1 MRILIAEDDRPS
13 RRLLTI
19 NLAEGGHT
27 VIETED
33 GTQAWEA
40 LQRDRARMV
49 ITDWM
54 MPHMTG
60 VDLVK
65 RIRAELDGGYTY
77 TILLTALADKD
88 RVLQGLASG
97 ADDYLTKPYLPEE
110 LLARVKIGERI
121 LQLEDRLRDA
131 REQMEYLAMHDSL
144 TGLLNRRAIQ
154 QHIEAETVRAVR
166 TAAPLAVILMDLD
179 LFKEV
184 NDRFGHAVGDQALR
198 MFAEI
203 VQQMVRP
210 YDWAG
215 RWGGEEFLIVL
226 PGVTEVDAVSVA
238 ERIRISVETAM
249 LPMPDGSEMRFTVSM
264 GVASATGEK
273 GNIVP
278 EKLVQSADEALYR
291 AKSEGRNRV
300 CLAG

>member
-33 GTQAWEA
+33 GAQAWEA
-40 LQRDRARMV
+40 LQRDHARMV

-54 MPHMTG
+54 MPHLTG

-65 RIRAELDGGYTY
+65 RIRAELDGGYIY

-184 NDRFGHAVGDQALR
+184 NDHFGHAVGDQALR
-198 MFAEI
+198 MFSEI

>member
-33 GTQAWEA
+33 GVQALEV
-40 LQRDRARMV
+40 LQRERPRMV

-54 MPHMTG
+54 MPNMTG
-60 VDLVK
+60 LDLVQ
-65 RIRAELDGGYTY
+65 RIRALDGGYTY
-77 TILLTALADKD
+77 TILLTALADKEQ
-88 RVLQGLASG
+88 VLQGLAAG

-121 LQLEDRLRDA
+121 LQLEDRLGDA

-154 QHIEAETVRAVR
+154 QHVEAEIVRATR
-166 TAAPLAVILMDLD
+166 TASSLGLILMDLD

-198 MFAEI
+198 NFSEI
-203 VQQMVRP
+203 VQQMIRP

-238 ERIRISVETAM
+238 ERIRISVETAV
-249 LPMPDGSEMRFTVSM
+249 LSLPDGSAMRFTVSM
-264 GVASATGEK
+264 GVASANGAK
-273 GNIVP
+273 GPIVP
-278 EKLVQSADEALYR
+278 EKLVQAADEALYR